1 MVQKETLRWR
11 RFSHASYAV
20 FASLRKEVTIGV
32 LGVAMLASVDA
43 KATNSAD
50 TVSVATDREMEQEE
64 QLDAL
69 EVTASRVPMTSQEA
83 VRLVSVLD
91 RADIA
96 AAAVHSINDL
106 LDYACGVDVRQRG
119 DMGVQTDISIRG
131 GTFDQITLLLNGV
144 NITSPQTGHLS
155 ADFPVSMQDVE
166 RVEILEGPAA
176 RLFGT
181 SAFSGAI
188 NIVTRCDNSTSGNVG
203 LFGGQYGYGGANAS
217 VNVANGGLRQNISGG
232 YSRTDGATENSE
244 FDQWKGFY
252 RGEYENDATKADWQ
266 CGFSQQSFG
275 ANTFYSAAFPN
286 QWESTRRLILSARAE
301 SKGKIHLAPS
311 VSWVRAWDN
320 YQLIRDSSYGENFH
334 RTDVYSVNLN
344 AWTQWQLGRTSF
356 GAEIRN
362 EGIVSSAL
370 GKPMVDDSVKVWG
383 KSDAWYR
390 RRDNR
395 TNIAYYLEHDILLRQ
410 WTISLGALLNNNTA
424 NEGDIAFY
432 PGIDICYRPSES
444 WKIFASWNKAL
455 RMPTFIDLYYK
466 SPTNEGN
473 LDLRSEETSSF
484 NLGAKWRRR
493 GFRAEVSAFYLH
505 GTDMIDWVMYSADDV
520 YHSANF
526 ELDNMGAELSG
537 AIFFREYISPNCP
550 LNTFRLS
557 YAYITQEREDDKP
570 IFKSNYALE
579 YLRHKLVARLDS
591 RIYKNLNASVAY
603 RWQER
608 EGAYILYDKEHKNTG
623 KLVAYDPYGVL
634 DLRLSWDAPRYSIY
648 AEANNLLDQDYYD
661 LGNVPQPGLWVKA
674 GLNVK
679 IF

>member
-1 MVQKETLRWR
+1 MVQKESLRWR

-20 FASLRKEVTIGV
+20 FCSLHREVTIGV
-32 LGVAMLASVDA
+32 LGVAMLSSVDA
-43 KATNSAD
+43 KANNSIDSLAVVSD
-50 TVSVATDREMEQEE
+50 SVAEQME

-144 NITSPQTGHLS
+144 NISSPQTGHLS
-155 ADFPVSMQDVE
+155 ADFPVSMQEVE

-188 NIVTRCDNSTSGNVG
+188 NIVTRCDDSTSGNVG
-203 LFGGQYGYGGANAS
+203 VYGGQYGYGGAEAS
-217 VNVANGGLRQNISGG
+217 VNYAKKGLRQHLSGA
-232 YSRTDGATENSE
+232 YSRSDGATENSD
-244 FDQWKGFY
+244 FAQWKAFY
-252 RGEYENDATKADWQ
+252 QGAYENEAAKTDWQ

-275 ANTFYSAAFPN
+275 ANTFYSAAYPD
-286 QWESTRRLILSARAE
+286 QWESTRRLIVSARAE
-301 SKGKIHLAPS
+301 SKGRLHLAPS
-311 VSWVRAWDN
+311 VSWMRNWDHF
-320 YQLIRDSSYGENFH
+320 QLIKDTHTGENFH
-334 RTDVYSVNLN
+334 RTDVYSINLN
-344 AWTQWQLGRTSF
+344 AWTKWQLGKTSL

-362 EGIVSSAL
+362 EGLLSSSL
-370 GKPMVDDSVKVWG
+370 GRPMTNDSVKVWG
-383 KSDAWYR
+383 ESDAWYY

-395 TNIAYYLEHDILLRQ
+395 TNIAYYLEHDILLRR

-424 NEGDIAFY
+424 NEESLAFY
-432 PGIDICYRPSES
+432 PGIDICYRPAEG
-444 WKIFASWNKAL
+444 WKLFASWNKAL
-455 RMPTFIDLYYK
+455 RMPTFTDLYYK

-473 LDLRSEETSSF
+473 VGLKAEETSSF
-484 NLGAKWRRR
+484 NLGAKWRRK
-493 GFRAEVSAFYLH
+493 GLRAEVSAFYLR
-505 GTDMIDWVMYSADDV
+505 GTDMIDWVMYSADDI

-526 ELDNMGAELSG
+526 ELDNMGAEAS
-537 AIFFREYISPNCP
+537 ATFFFREHFSPECY
-550 LNTFRLS
+550 LNTFRVS
-557 YAYITQEREDDKP
+557 YAYITQDRKDDEL
-570 IFKSNYALE
+570 IYKSNYALE
-579 YLRHKLVARLDS
+579 YLRHKFVARLDS
-591 RIYKNLNASVAY
+591 KIFKKLNGSVAY

-608 EGAYILYDKEHKNTG
+608 EGGYILYDAEHKSTG
-623 KLVAYDPYGVL
+623 KLVDYEPYGIF
-634 DLRLSWDAPRYSIY
+634 DLRLSWDDKRFSVYG
-648 AEANNLLDQDYYD
+648 EANNLFDQEYYD
-661 LGNVPQPGLWVKA
+661 LGNVPQPGLWLKMGV
-674 GLNVK
+674 NVK